1 MVVRVY
7 DDRGLNFEMKSKN
20 ALIIIKSLLHGIK
33 RNYVVIDYTHSIDC
47 DVDYIVYLQ

>member
-20 ALIIIKSLLHGIK
+20 ALAIIKSLLHGIK
-33 RNYVVIDYTHSIDC
+33 QSYVVIDYTHSVDC